1 MGCVYVVYIYK
12 FSDYKYEI
20 LASKG
25 SSKQRFISWEK
36 SEKKGKKERREGKW
50 RGGRGR
56 AGSREGGRKEGKVKE
71 GKKERKKGWGEKTTP
86 QCTGALFY
94 YYICTPPFIHLMY

>member
-50 RGGRGR
+50 RRGRGR
-56 AGSREGGRKEGKVKE
+56 AGSGEGRRKEGKVKVE
-71 GKKERKKGWGEKTTP
+71 SRKTT
-86 QCTGALFY
+86 QFLLCIFGAFLR
-94 YYICTPPFIHLMY
+94 LE